1 MRCGGLTQSR
11 SITRRRRAKF
21 DCGFWVQSILFD
33 LSCEEVY
40 VRKFILLLV
49 VIAIVF
55 VVWNRQ
61 RLYVRDPLGSV
72 VRDGVKEQGAQVLI
86 NYSNDVLLQNYNA
99 PMYVT
104 LIQHSNRVGTPVQM
118 HCVAYA
124 ACLLD
129 ADVPTFL
136 VTDEGA
142 KVTTMTGKMV
152 EYRDANGRDTVVTL
166 R

>member
-1 MRCGGLTQSR
+1 M
-11 SITRRRRAKF
+11 
-21 DCGFWVQSILFD
+21 
-33 LSCEEVY
+33 
-40 VRKFILLLV
+40 RKFIALLV
-49 VIAIVF
+49 LVAVVF

-104 LIQHSNRVGTPVQM
+104 LIQQGNRVGTPAVL

-129 ADVPTFL
+129 ADVPEFL
-136 VTDEGA
+136 FTDEAA
-142 KVTTMTGKMV
+142 KVTTMTGKLV
-152 EYRDANGRDTVVTL
+152 EYRDGKGRNTVVTL

>member
-1 MRCGGLTQSR
+1 MRKL
-11 SITRRRRAKF
+11 
-21 DCGFWVQSILFD
+21 
-33 LSCEEVY
+33 
-40 VRKFILLLV
+40 ILLLV
-49 VIAIVF
+49 VVAVVF
-55 VVWNRQ
+55 VVWTRQ

-104 LIQHSNRVGTPVQM
+104 LIQQGNRVGTPAVL

-129 ADVPTFL
+129 ADVPEFL
-136 VTDEGA
+136 VTNEGT
-142 KVTTMTGKMV
+142 KVTTMTGKVV
-152 EYRDANGRDTVVTL
+152 EYRDAKGSDTVVTL

>member
-1 MRCGGLTQSR
+1 MRKL
-11 SITRRRRAKF
+11 
-21 DCGFWVQSILFD
+21 
-33 LSCEEVY
+33 
-40 VRKFILLLV
+40 ILLLV
-49 VIAIVF
+49 VVAVVF

-104 LIQHSNRVGTPVQM
+104 LIQQGNRVGTPAVL

-129 ADVPTFL
+129 ADVPEFL
-136 VTDEGA
+136 VTDAAA
-142 KVTTMTGKMV
+142 KVTTMTGKVV
-152 EYRDANGRDTVVTL
+152 EYRDGKGRNTVVTL

>member
-1 MRCGGLTQSR
+1 M
-11 SITRRRRAKF
+11 
-21 DCGFWVQSILFD
+21 
-33 LSCEEVY
+33 
-40 VRKFILLLV
+40 RKFILLLV
-49 VIAIVF
+49 VIAVAF

-61 RLYVRDPLGSV
+61 RFYVRDPLGSV
-72 VRDGVKEQGAQVLI
+72 ARDGVKEQGAQVLI

-104 LIQHSNRVGTPVQM
+104 LIQHGNRVGTPAVM

-129 ADVPTFL
+129 ADVPEFL
-136 VTDEGA
+136 VTNEGT
-142 KVTTMTGKMV
+142 KVTTMTGKVV
-152 EYRDANGRDTVVTL
+152 EYRDAKGSDTVVTL

>member
-1 MRCGGLTQSR
+1 
-11 SITRRRRAKF
+11 
-21 DCGFWVQSILFD
+21 
-33 LSCEEVY
+33 
-40 VRKFILLLV
+40 
-49 VIAIVF
+49 
-55 VVWNRQ
+55 
-61 RLYVRDPLGSV
+61 LYVRDPLGSV

-104 LIQHSNRVGTPVQM
+104 LIQQGNRVGTPAVL

-129 ADVPTFL
+129 ADVPEFL
-136 VTDEGA
+136 FTDEAA
-142 KVTTMTGKMV
+142 KVTTMTGKVV
-152 EYRDANGRDTVVTL
+152 EYRDGKGRNTVVTL

>member
-1 MRCGGLTQSR
+1 M
-11 SITRRRRAKF
+11 
-21 DCGFWVQSILFD
+21 
-33 LSCEEVY
+33 
-40 VRKFILLLV
+40 RKFILLLV
-49 VIAIVF
+49 VIAVAF

-72 VRDGVKEQGAQVLI
+72 ARDGVKEQGAQVLI

-104 LIQHSNRVGTPVQM
+104 LIQHGNRVGTPAVM

-129 ADVPTFL
+129 ADVPEFL
-136 VTDEGA
+136 VTNEGT
-142 KVTTMTGKMV
+142 KVTTMTGKVV
-152 EYRDANGRDTVVTL
+152 EYRDAKGSDTVVTL